1 MDSEEKFES
10 ALQARDGQGV
20 DNPLKKRRPYV
31 KPAFEYEPV
40 VEAVAAQVSPLA
52 QCVSRA
58 QQSNAKSASGRCT
71 RPIAEVLANLLDYRS
86 ARRGAW
92 SYSIPAKKDPASV
105 RGHVPAGFPPG
116 STLI

>member
-40 VEAVAAQVSPLA
+40 VEAVAHRLA
-52 QCVSRA
+52 QRKC
-58 QQSNAKSASGRCT
+58 
-71 RPIAEVLANLLDYRS
+71 I
-86 ARRGAW
+86 RGPGLPML
-92 SYSIPAKKDPASV
+92 S
-105 RGHVPAGFPPG
+105 PPP
-116 STLI
+116 

>member
-40 VEAVAAQVSPLA
+40 VEGGALQTSSV
-52 QCVSRA
+52 
-58 QQSNAKSASGRCT
+58 GRRCW
-71 RPIAEVLANLLDYRS
+71 E
-86 ARRGAW
+86 
-92 SYSIPAKKDPASV
+92 
-105 RGHVPAGFPPG
+105 PG
-116 STLI
+116 PTGLRC